1 MSRVELELK
10 TDPYDA
16 MQFAMKLM
24 PDAIYILSDG
34 AFTDGGKTVN
44 WVKKVNLVDDEVE
57 GKIPVV
63 TIHTIGFYT
72 EDKGTLKQMADTYGG
87 TYRFVPAPPNFKKRK
102 R

>member
-1 MSRVELELK
+1 
-10 TDPYDA
+10 
-16 MQFAMKLM
+16 
-24 PDAIYILSDG
+24 
-34 AFTDGGKTVN
+34 
-44 WVKKVNLVDDEVE
+44 VDDELE
-57 GKIPVV
+57 GKIPVI